1 MQEPDVVEQ
10 AENTAISCVSCMGQ
24 AKATYTAQKR
34 EDGKGMKIIRLTY
47 RDAEIKPSVYL
58 LLFFRFA
65 GIYVYER
72 FWGPRTVQ
80 MEEPE
85 LSQRDQDKD
94 QEEMKDRRLA
104 VFTAYDCDIYIVRDE
119 ADFQEYEKLA
129 DKKPERTVLLTR
141 GQLADDSINYESIIE
156 YFLVNQICDN
166 LANRGIILPD
176 EAAELKMLASVYDKE
191 KLTQITLGAKYFF
204 AVIEK
209 PQLSMLQG
217 KYEAIISALLNNLVG
232 MKCIWGDRRFFHMQ
246 YATLNMIYELNCLCV
261 RYQEELVYSKESLL
275 RLCDALETGLDGLL
289 GDSVKM
295 LKGQVYDDLFQNPNA
310 AYERYVNCCNSDS
323 TYNSYVYLRK
333 GNYWQDFGED
343 WEQALKYY
351 TQAVYIYPEYYRAWF
366 KIGLC
371 NRKLGRNREAVTAYE
386 NVRRCLSDRIA
397 GKCVRPMEM
406 EHIFKAQVQI
416 AEIWEKNGNQDN
428 AIEALWWAERIWD
441 LAENTSFYALM
452 SMTPSEEE
460 FYRKKTKENL
470 DIESV
475 YERLI
480 VLNTIAGNRDEVL
493 RYREKLS

>member
-1 MQEPDVVEQ
+1 MVEQ

>member
-1 MQEPDVVEQ
+1 
-10 AENTAISCVSCMGQ
+10 
-24 AKATYTAQKR
+24 
-34 EDGKGMKIIRLTY
+34 MKIIRLTY

-85 LSQRDQDKD
+85 LPQRDQDKD

-129 DKKPERTVLLTR
+129 DKRPERTVLLTR

-209 PQLSMLQG
+209 PQLLMLQG

-310 AYERYVNCCNSDS
+310 AYERYVNCCNSDT

-386 NVRRCLSDRIA
+386 NVRRCLSDRIV

-428 AIEALWWAERIWD
+428 AIEALRWAERIWD

-452 SMTPSEEE
+452 SMTPAEEE

>member
-85 LSQRDQDKD
+85 LPQENQDK
-94 QEEMKDRRLA
+94 EELKNRWPA
-104 VFTAYDCDIYIVRDE
+104 VFTAYDCDIYIVSNE
-119 ADFQEYEKLA
+119 TDFQEYKKLS
-129 DKKPERTVLLTR
+129 DKRPDRTVLLTR
-141 GQLADDSINYESIIE
+141 GQLADESINYADISEHS
-156 YFLVNQICDN
+156 LVNQICEN
-166 LANRGIILPD
+166 LTDRGIIVSD
-176 EAAELKMLASVYDKE
+176 EAVELKILASIYNLVN
-191 KLTQITLGAKYFF
+191 LMQMTLGAKYFF
-204 AVIEK
+204 AVLEK
-209 PQLSMLQG
+209 PQLSILRG
-217 KYEAIISALLNNLVG
+217 KYEAIISALLKNLADK
-232 MKCIWGDRRFFHMQ
+232 KCIWGDRRFFHMQ
-246 YATLNMIYELNCLCV
+246 YAALNMIYELNCLCA
-261 RYQEELVYSKESLL
+261 RYQEELAYSKESLL
-275 RLCDALETGLDGLL
+275 RLCDALETGLYGLL

-310 AYERYVNCCNSDS
+310 AYERYVNCCNPDT
-323 TYNSYVYLRK
+323 TYNSYVYFRK

-386 NVRRCLSDRIA
+386 NVRRCLLDRIA

-416 AEIWEKNGNQDN
+416 AEIWEKSGNLDN
-428 AIEALWWAERIWD
+428 AIEALRWAERIWE
-441 LAENTSFYALM
+441 LAEDTSFYTLM
-452 SMTPSEEE
+452 SMPLLEED

-470 DIESV
+470 DIEGV

-480 VLNTIAGNRDEVL
+480 VLNTIAGSRDEIL

>member
-1 MQEPDVVEQ
+1 
-10 AENTAISCVSCMGQ
+10 
-24 AKATYTAQKR
+24 
-34 EDGKGMKIIRLTY
+34 MKIIRLTY
-47 RDAEIKPSVYL
+47 RDAEVKPSVYL

-80 MEEPE
+80 MDGSE
-85 LSQRDQDKD
+85 LLPKDQDKD
-94 QEEMKDRRLA
+94 KEEMKNRQPA
-104 VFTAYDCDIYIVRDE
+104 AFSAYDCDICIVRDDL
-119 ADFQEYEKLA
+119 DFQEYKQLS
-129 DKKPERTVLLTR
+129 DKRPERTVLLTR
-141 GQLADDSINYESIIE
+141 GQLVDDSINYENISE
-156 YFLVNQICDN
+156 QFLVNQICDN
-166 LANRGIILPD
+166 LANRGIILSD
-176 EAAELKMLASVYDKE
+176 EATELKMLASIYDKE
-191 KLTQITLGAKYFF
+191 NLMQMTLGVKYFF

-209 PQLSMLQG
+209 TRLSMLQG
-217 KYEAIISALLNNLVG
+217 KYEAIISALLKDLAG
-232 MKCIWGDRRFFHMQ
+232 KGCIWGARRFFHVQ
-246 YATLNMIYELNCLCV
+246 YAALYIIYELDCLCV
-261 RYQEELVYSKESLL
+261 RYQEELAYSKESLL

-310 AYERYVNCCNSDS
+310 AYERYVNCCNPDT
-323 TYNSYVYLRK
+323 TYNSYVYFRK

-371 NRKLGRNREAVTAYE
+371 NRKLGRNREAVAAYE
-386 NVRRCLSDRIA
+386 NVRKCLSDRIA

-428 AIEALWWAERIWD
+428 AVEALRWAERIWD
-441 LAENTSFYALM
+441 LADETSFYALM
-452 SMTPSEEE
+452 SVTPAEEK
-460 FYRKKTKENL
+460 FYRNKTKENL